1 VFFRNTLIAVAIAT
15 AAAMGSV
22 SVADAVPALTGP
34 TDRVVTA
41 RLPLLKSPPCDY
53 RSKRTGECV
62 EGVDG
67 NPVGATAECGDGLYS
82 HSVTRSG
89 TCSHHE
95 GVDEWCP
102 CGSSSNPAL
111 AGANAREAN
120 ADQYFLSLVS
130 RIPGMTV
137 IDPASLSSSGRQICT
152 YLQNGDETRDDA
164 IAKTMKN
171 TPSGT
176 LGGATALIDAA
187 ISAYCPQI
195 GG

>member
-1 VFFRNTLIAVAIAT
+1 MFFRAALTAAAIAT
-15 AAAMGSV
+15 AAAMGSA
-22 SVADAVPALTGP
+22 SVADAVPTLIGP

-41 RLPLLKSPPCDY
+41 RLPLLTSPSCDY

-67 NPVGATAECGDGLYS
+67 NPVDATAECGDGLYS

-95 GVDEWCP
+95 GVGEWCP

-111 AGANAREAN
+111 AGANTREAN

-137 IDPASLSSSGRQICT
+137 IDPASLTSSGRQICV
-152 YLQNGDETRDDA
+152 YLQNGDETREDA
-164 IAKTMKN
+164 IAKTVRS
-171 TPSGT
+171 TPNGT
-176 LGGATALIDAA
+176 LGGATALIGAA
-187 ISAYCPQI
+187 ISAYCPQF

>member
-1 VFFRNTLIAVAIAT
+1 MFFRATLIAAAIAT
-15 AAAMGSV
+15 AALGST
-22 SVADAVPALTGP
+22 SLADAVPALAGP
-34 TDRVVTA
+34 TDGVATA
-41 RLPLLKSPPCDY
+41 RLPLLESPPCDY

-62 EGVDG
+62 EGVDA

-95 GVDEWCP
+95 GVAEWCP
-102 CGSSSNPAL
+102 CGSSSNPTV

-137 IDPASLSSSGRQICT
+137 IDPASLTSSGRQICID
-152 YLQNGDETRDDA
+152 LQNGDETREDA
-164 IAKTMKN
+164 IAKTIRN
-171 TPSGT
+171 TPNGT
-176 LGGATALIDAA
+176 RGGATALLGAA
-187 ISAYCPQI
+187 ISAYCPQF